1 MENPEELSPT
11 SVPNENGRSGR
22 GPSRAFVVALL
33 LILALGGAAVYIQIR
48 EPALF
53 ERILVSL
60 GFESVFLATS
70 DPTGKFK

>member
-1 MENPEELSPT
+1 MDNPEELSTP
-11 SVPNENGRSGR
+11 SAKNESGTTGRK
-22 GPSRAFVVALL
+22 PSRAFLVSLL